1 MTDKEEIARLNQ
13 VIMQLTSVS
22 MTEEINNLRQQV
34 AKNEQFFMRITEKEK
49 NIEKQREE
57 LKVKM
62 AELAAEREQSDKRIT
77 ELEER
82 IESQKVEM
90 KEKNDK
96 IGVEIKKFEESEEQ
110 MGLLTAAVKRNE
122 GKIRKLEEQLD
133 ESKKI
138 LDTSTADQ
146 KTLDKKLKEHI
157 QAAKNLSDANEGYV
171 TEIEDLNEKNL

>member
-1 MTDKEEIARLNQ
+1 
-13 VIMQLTSVS
+13 
-22 MTEEINNLRQQV
+22 
-34 AKNEQFFMRITEKEK
+34 
-49 NIEKQREE
+49 
-57 LKVKM
+57 
-62 AELAAEREQSDKRIT
+62 
-77 ELEER
+77 
-82 IESQKVEM
+82 M